1 MPVTLTV
8 WSTTHLF
15 HVGERATIPQFDQDI
30 QGFHMNSKTAM
41 VISDFLESK
50 T

>member
-8 WSTTHLF
+8 WSTTHVF
-15 HVGERATIPQFDQDI
+15 PVGERATIPHFDQAI

-41 VISDFLESK
+41 VIIDIL
-50 T
+50 